1 MRGGEKVQQWKEDV
15 LIDLHEHV
23 HQGGVRQKDDD
34 LLRQRYSSEQT
45 GFLACVESL

>member
-23 HQGGVRQKDDD
+23 HQGGVRQKHDD